1 MFTHECIL
9 NKNTPEIREKL
20 ESLGIRYKYAS
31 NVGTD
36 SVIKCGNGSY
46 NTYQSKYYQS
56 LKDVFTKATYCG
68 TNEKLFLAIAALRDD
83 SDKFQWFVSEAN
95 QFTGMC
101 MTAVDF
107 GEFRFCSIDKFPPSG
122 LFHKATVD
130 ELIKHF
136 SK

>member
-31 NVGTD
+31 NVGPD

-68 TNEKLFLAIAALRDD
+68 TNEELFLAIAALRDD
-83 SDKFQWFVSEAN
+83 SDKHQWFTDGVNWVQSQLES
-95 QFTGMC
+95 
-101 MTAVDF
+101 
-107 GEFRFCSIDKFPPSG
+107 FRSLSNSFDEDDSCRNFY
-122 LFHKATVD
+122 KATVE
-130 ELIKHF
+130 ELIECFNK
-136 SK
+136 